1 MEWWVL
7 MVLIIVGTGILGGVG
22 ATALEN
28 PEAAQFWVKLR
39 SNIVIGIIAAMSISL
54 FLQVVSSTLLSDWA
68 KSPKNEHP
76 FIFAAYC
83 VLAAVSAR
91 TFIQNLSNS
100 VLKSQL
106 DAAIKNSEDAKKKAD
121 EAKAETK
128 QAHQTADE
136 AKGTA
141 DEAKKKVEQIK
152 KTSQETSR
160 VLLNTALNSPKG
172 ESAIERSINEFPE
185 IQPGNV
191 IDDPWKGQFGGQA
204 QANNRKLE
212 VSVTAQSTYCTIK
225 MRVTSTDPAQPLSGK
240 VQFYLHPTFKNNPK
254 PVVPVIDGIAKL
266 DLAAYGAFTIGVLA
280 DAGQTKLEYDLVNSE
295 APDWFKEQ

>member
-1 MEWWVL
+1 MEWWEL
-7 MVLIIVGTGILGGVG
+7 MVLIIIGTGILGGVG

-28 PEAAQFWVKLR
+28 PEATQFWVKLR

-128 QAHQTADE
+128 QANHTAED
-136 AKGTA
+136 AKGAA

-160 VLLNTALNSPKG
+160 VLLNTALNFPKD
-172 ESAIERSINEFPE
+172 ESAITRSINEFPE

-191 IDDPWKGQFGGQA
+191 VDDPWKGQFGGEA

-212 VSVTAQSTYCTIK
+212 VSITPQSTYCTIK
-225 MRVTSTDPAQPLSGK
+225 IRVTSTDTAHPLSGN
-240 VQFYLHPTFKNNPK
+240 VQLYLHPTFRNNSK
-254 PVVPVIDGIAKL
+254 PIVAVVNDAAEL
-266 DLAAYGAFTIGVLA
+266 NLAAYGAFTIGALA
-280 DAGQTKLEYDLVNSE
+280 DKGQTKLEYDLVNSD
-295 APDWFKEQ
+295 APAWFKEQ